1 MTLEL
6 ETIQLSYARN
16 QHVLFSDLDIQL
28 MSGQGLLV
36 YGPNGCGKTTLLR
49 ILAGLINPT
58 EGDVTWNGKSIFQS
72 LSAFHQSAHYL
83 GHAHGI
89 KNQLTVK
96 ENVIYSQS
104 LNNSEILQCSDEAL
118 KKVLLHAHQSSL
130 AMHLSA
136 GQKRRLALTRLF
148 SAAKPLWILDEPFT
162 NLDTAGQKWFSEIL
176 EEHFTQGGMAII
188 TSHQPLTVKHLHTL
202 ALDGNTHD

>member
-1 MTLEL
+1 MALKL

-16 QHVLFSDLDIQL
+16 QHVLFSGLDIQL
-28 MSGQGLLV
+28 KAGQGLLI

-58 EGDVTWNGKSIFQS
+58 GGDVTWDGKSIFQS
-72 LSAFHQSAHYL
+72 LSAYHHATHYL

-104 LNNSEILQCSDEAL
+104 LNNTEILPCADEVL
-118 KKVLLHAHQSSL
+118 KKVLLHAH
-130 AMHLSA
+130 
-136 GQKRRLALTRLF
+136 RLF
-148 SAAKPLWILDEPFT
+148 SATKPLWILDEPFT
-162 NLDTAGQKWFSEIL
+162 NLDTAGQQWFVEVL
-176 EEHFTQGGMAII
+176 EEHFAQSGMAII
-188 TSHQPLTVKHLHTL
+188 TSHQSLTVKHLRTL
-202 ALDGNTHD
+202 ALDGNSYD